1 MDNLSKEKVEEE
13 NQVLAIRYHDDIFE
27 KGKLEVAD
35 EILSSDFVIHNPVL
49 PEEFRNG
56 PAGTKRYASAIM
68 TAVPDRKLEHH
79 EVLAKGDMV
88 MIRWTN
94 SGTHTGMLFGN
105 PPTGKRYVATGF
117 DLFRISD
124 GKIQEL
130 WQQYNFGNWS

>member
-1 MDNLSKEKVEEE
+1 
-13 NQVLAIRYHDDIFE
+13 
-27 KGKLEVAD
+27 
-35 EILSSDFVIHNPVL
+35 
-49 PEEFRNG
+49 
-56 PAGTKRYASAIM
+56 
-68 TAVPDRKLEHH
+68 
-79 EVLAKGDMV
+79 

-105 PPTGKRYVATGF
+105 APTGKRYVATGI